1 MAQFL
6 PRAEVV
12 IVTTPQPAAQKV
24 AQRAAYM
31 ARKVNLQVIGV
42 IENMS
47 WFTGDDG
54 KRYELFGSGGGEDL
68 AEELGV
74 PLLARIPLVPELRE
88 GGDLGRPIVAVDPD
102 GEVGQVFRGLAER
115 LDTDLA
121 PKRIYNPQ
129 LKIN

>member
-1 MAQFL
+1 
-6 PRAEVV
+6 
-12 IVTTPQPAAQKV
+12 
-24 AQRAAYM
+24 
-31 ARKVNLQVIGV
+31 
-42 IENMS
+42 MS

-54 KRYELFGSGGGEDL
+54 KRYELFGAGGGEEL
-68 AEELGV
+68 ADELGV

-88 GGDLGRPIVAVDPD
+88 GGDVGRPIVVEDPD
-102 GEVGQVFRGLAER
+102 SEVAQVFRALAEQ